1 MNKKILIGS
10 LLVLTLLLLMPSIPA
25 IQQKSIEDKAYSDLV
40 EELKVADL
48 EEIEELEKIRHP
60 VLYLIFF
67 LIGNINYNRI
77 LRLVEFVKFIG
88 NDNMLGSIIFC
99 YSFWIF
105 LKGSVW
111 LVFWLSVSN
120 LFGWDWDFY
129 IFPPSDNPNLN
140 GIISKE

>member
-1 MNKKILIGS
+1 MKTKLIVGS
-10 LLVLTLLLLMPSIPA
+10 ILVLTILLLTPSIPA

-48 EEIEELEKIRHP
+48 KEIEELEKIRHP

-67 LIGNINYNRI
+67 LIANINYNRV
-77 LRLVEFVKFIG
+77 LRLVEFVKLIG
-88 NDNMLGSIIFC
+88 VDNMIGFIIFW

-111 LVFWLSVSN
+111 LVFWLSVSD
-120 LFGWDWDFY
+120 LFGWGWD
-129 IFPPSDNPNLN
+129 ISHINLN
-140 GIISKE
+140 GNIS